1 MAEGNEDPREVP
13 WHPRYAKALVGQD
26 VAAAQFR
33 KALASGKPHH
43 AWLVHGPKGI
53 GKATF
58 AYKMA
63 AEALGDNIN
72 QTRRWIESR
81 AHPDLFVL
89 ERQLSDAK
97 PRKLKAEI
105 AVEDA
110 RSLSA
115 FLART
120 ASGNWRIAIIDAVDD
135 LNTESANAILKMVE
149 EPPTKVLMLLISH
162 QPGKLLRTLKSRCV
176 RVGLARL
183 SETDC
188 SHIIKTLP
196 LDPKPDREDQFE
208 CVAKS
213 NGSPGR
219 ALAILGSVG
228 AKAFGL
234 FSQMSKP
241 KSSQL
246 LAIANQ
252 FSGRGVVPEEFSI
265 FTEMLQDW
273 VAMVAKA
280 KVSTHLAAAHVAICE
295 NTRITQGFNLD
306 RKSAVLSQLTLVN
319 DALNAS

>member
-1 MAEGNEDPREVP
+1 MAEINEDPREVP

-26 VAAAQFR
+26 LAAAQFR
-33 KALASGKPHH
+33 KALTSGKPHH

-53 GKATF
+53 GKVTF
-58 AYKMA
+58 AYQMA
-63 AEALGDNIN
+63 AAALGDDIS

-89 ERQLSDAK
+89 ERQLNDVK

-110 RSLSA
+110 RSLSG
-115 FLART
+115 FMART
-120 ASGNWRIAIIDAVDD
+120 ASGNWRVIIIDAVDD

-149 EPPTKVLMLLISH
+149 EPPPKVLMFLISH

-176 RVGLARL
+176 RIGLARL

-188 SHIIKTLP
+188 SHIINTLP
-196 LDPKPDREDQFE
+196 LAPKPDHEEQFQA
-208 CVAKS
+208 VAKS

-219 ALAILGSVG
+219 ALAILGTVG

-234 FSQMSKP
+234 FLQLSKP

-246 LAIANQ
+246 LAISNQ
-252 FSGRGVVPEEFSI
+252 FSGRGVGPEEFSI

-273 VAMVAKA
+273 VASVAKTN
-280 KVSTHLAAAHVAICE
+280 VSQHLAAAHVAICE

-306 RKSAVLSQLTLVN
+306 RKSAVLSQLNLVN
-319 DALNAS
+319 DALNAT